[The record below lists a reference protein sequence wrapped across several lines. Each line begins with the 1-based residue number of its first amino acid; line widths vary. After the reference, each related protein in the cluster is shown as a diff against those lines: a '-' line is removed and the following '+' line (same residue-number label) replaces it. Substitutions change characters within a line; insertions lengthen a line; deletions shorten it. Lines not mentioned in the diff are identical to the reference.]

1 MTELL
6 YTIPEVAQLLK
17 TNEAYVNKLRRTGM
31 LKFLKL
37 GRWKCRKSTLE
48 AFLEQ
53 WEGYDLTDP
62 ENVRAVSMEDDDEN

>member
-1 MTELL
+1 MTEML

-17 TNEAYVNKLRRTGM
+17 VNEAYVNRLRRNGL

-37 GRWKCRKSTLE
+37 GRYKCRHSTLE

-53 WEGYDLTDP
+53 WEGYDLSDP
-62 ENVRAVSMEDDDEN
+62 DNVRRLGDEN

>member
-1 MTELL
+1 MTEML
-6 YTIPEVAQLLK
+6 YTVPEVAQLLK
-17 TNEAYVNKLRRTGM
+17 TNEAYVNKLRRTGL

-62 ENVRAVSMEDDDEN
+62 DNVKVAMEDGED